1 MYQVLVVDDEP
12 ASLKHICNIIKNRCP
27 DFKVADTARNGQIAL
42 QKAEEEQPDVVISD
56 VMMPLMNGIELVSEV
71 KKRWPEILSV
81 IVSGYSDFEY
91 AKGAIQSGVCEY
103 ILKPVRPSDIEQLM
117 ESLRQ
122 RLDELYYEKRNSF
135 LKKASGGTGNTVVQE
150 IRRLFPED
158 LYYAAIYRKNG
169 LPSRFSKGYS
179 ADLYSMPQEKIIIYG
194 RDEMEAL
201 YLCPE
206 NLLNGESFGDY
217 FAKVYAR
224 VKEEGAFYTAVV
236 REEPFQPEGLPGI
249 LGELY
254 RKLDES
260 IVIGKDQIVTA
271 GQSAG
276 CPALRPGQEDFSM
289 LEYYVRK
296 KSAHGIEGEIKRLFG
311 KWEAEVRP
319 QVWVEEKIHYLFGHL
334 YSKGNLLE
342 FNEFVLDD
350 IFSEAVSMEEVAKNI
365 QTLLIPGGELKT
377 AGDRRKEEYEE
388 ILQYLDEHLS
398 ESISAQ
404 SICRQFAMSQTTLS
418 KMFHKYGNS
427 PFSVCLTRI
436 RMEKARSIMNENPE
450 ILVKD
455 AAERVGYTDQ
465 FYFSRVFHSALGI
478 SPSEYLEQQSG
489 RSRSL
494 DK

>member
-27 DFKVADTARNGQIAL
+27 DFKVADMARNGQIAL

-71 KKRWPEILSV
+71 KKRWPEILAV

-135 LKKASGGTGNTVVQE
+135 LKKASGGTGNTGVQE

-206 NLLNGESFGDY
+206 NLLNGESFVDY

-249 LGELY
+249 LGED
-254 RKLDES
+254 RK
-260 IVIGKDQIVTA
+260 
-271 GQSAG
+271 
-276 CPALRPGQEDFSM
+276 
-289 LEYYVRK
+289 
-296 KSAHGIEGEIKRLFG
+296 
-311 KWEAEVRP
+311 
-319 QVWVEEKIHYLFGHL
+319 
-334 YSKGNLLE
+334 
-342 FNEFVLDD
+342 
-350 IFSEAVSMEEVAKNI
+350 
-365 QTLLIPGGELKT
+365 
-377 AGDRRKEEYEE
+377 
-388 ILQYLDEHLS
+388 
-398 ESISAQ
+398 
-404 SICRQFAMSQTTLS
+404 
-418 KMFHKYGNS
+418 
-427 PFSVCLTRI
+427 SV
-436 RMEKARSIMNENPE
+436 
-450 ILVKD
+450 V
-455 AAERVGYTDQ
+455 
-465 FYFSRVFHSALGI
+465 
-478 SPSEYLEQQSG
+478 
-489 RSRSL
+489 
-494 DK
+494 